1 MIKLFGP
8 VFLGGSVLLAAL
20 AGTIVLKNAEEG
32 RLRKT
37 IAAGESCIRG
47 AGGTDPAATAASCPA
62 PVALQHRIARASV
75 RCDQALLGADLFAV
89 DAACTTEVKTLLAE
103 RDAESRR
110 AESLDTALKRARADQ
125 AAAVARAENR
135 SRSQAERT
143 ARGQAA
149 VSAAPRDDAG
159 LVVCDAGCLRDRFAP
174 AS

>member
-1 MIKLFGP
+1 MIRLPLP
-8 VFLGGSVLLAAL
+8 VAGGIVIAAMGLL
-20 AGTIVLKNAEEG
+20 IVTKHQEEG

-37 IAAGESCIRG
+37 IAAHESCLRD
-47 AGGTDPAATAASCPA
+47 AGGINAAASAGSCPA

-75 RCDQALLGADLFAV
+75 RCDAALLGADLFAV
-89 DAACTTEVKTLLAE
+89 DAACSTEVKTLLSE
-103 RDAESRR
+103 RN
-110 AESLDTALKRARADQ
+110 AESLRAGSLADALKRARADQ

-135 SRSQAERT
+135 FRSQAERT

-174 AS
+174 PG